1 MEWLEALK
9 KAIDFIEEHLLEEIT
24 AEDVGRKVYM
34 SPFYFQKGFKIIT
47 GYTVGEYIRN
57 RRLYLAAL
65 DVSRRETKVI
75 ELADKYG
82 YDTPESF
89 TKAFTRFHGVPPMQ
103 VREQLDKI
111 KAFYPLQLSIE
122 IKGGNQMDYV
132 IEEMEAFQVV
142 GIERSFQYEEA
153 FEEIPKFWGEY
164 KESIVNGYYAKQGY
178 FIGSYGICMDV
189 FNDSK
194 KNFKYLI
201 AGPYKKGQEK
211 KMPKELKM
219 ITIPKLTWIKF
230 RCSGPMP
237 EAIQNLNVRIYKEW
251 LPMDHDYEIAAGYN
265 IEMYGSGDTSSSRY
279 SSEIWL
285 PIRKK

>member
-9 KAIDFIEEHLLEEIT
+9 KAIDFMEEHLLEDISTQDVAQEI
-24 AEDVGRKVYM
+24 YM
-34 SPFYFQKGFKIIT
+34 SPFYFQKGFKLIT

-65 DVSRRETKVI
+65 DMSKKEVKVI
-75 ELADKYG
+75 DLAAQYG

-103 VREQLDKI
+103 VKDQLDKI
-111 KAFYPLQLSIE
+111 KAFYPLQLSID
-122 IKGGNQMDYV
+122 IKGGSQMNYV
-132 IEEMEAFQVV
+132 IEEMEGFQVV

-153 FEEIPKFWGEY
+153 FEEIPKFWSEY
-164 KESIVNGYYAKQGY
+164 KEKIVNGYYAKKGY
-178 FIGSYGICMDV
+178 FIGCYGVCMDV
-189 FNDSK
+189 FNEK
-194 KNFKYLI
+194 ERRFNYLI
-201 AGPYKKGQEK
+201 AGPYKKGQTERI
-211 KMPKELKM
+211 PNELKM

-251 LPMDHDYEIAAGYN
+251 LPMNHDYEIAAGYN
-265 IEMYGSGDTSSSRY
+265 IEMYGSGDINSSRY